1 MDSEDTI
8 VVRVGSAIRLN
19 AADLDNNEA
28 SVLVGTIIASAFWP
42 QQMLNRTQ
50 AMGKTRTQYSSAI
63 LRREMNSR
71 TIARLANEPDTIP
84 PIHLHIIDVDLLAC
98 HCNLIHAAF
107 GRVNRLTRLA
117 SCTSHAHRSA
127 A

>member
-42 QQMLNRTQ
+42 QQMLNRMQ

-98 HCNLIHAAF
+98 HLILAF

-117 SCTSHAHRSA
+117 SCTSHRSA